1 MNSKI
6 SIIIKIILQVV
17 LGILVFNVAK
27 TYIPILSKVEICYY
41 FLLSGSTL
49 LFHLNNIFL
58 LFKKEIIRHIKL
70 FNIYYINY
78 SKVFEICMLINNKR
92 QEKEEFSYKDEYS
105 NKYSIGTSGK
115 LTKSIGE
122 ITPNLLNENSNTKT
136 YEYKELQ
143 EIKNTNSTYLSEII
157 DVCKEFN
164 SDTIG
169 NGDLVKIDDV
179 QLEITNKPEIA
190 QINSMLAGVFKDNI
204 ISTDSDGQTFNININ
219 AITNILLKDYKY
231 SLKGKDSNR
240 KEFYISIPI
249 KAEKEFEN
257 EYSIY
262 DLEIGKVNIIGI
274 YRTSDYKY
282 KNINTFNYLQEIGEN
297 ESIIGDE
304 LLKSNI
310 SSKSVK
316 GEKKIVKNNLPYIDL
331 IAIIQ
336 DLDMKEDVNNE

>member
-1 MNSKI
+1 MDNRI
-6 SIIIKIILQVV
+6 SITIKIILQIA
-17 LGILVFNVAK
+17 LGIVLFNMVK
-27 TYIPILSKVEICYY
+27 IFMPILSKIEYYYY
-41 FLLSGSTL
+41 FIIIGAIV
-49 LFHLNNIFL
+49 LFHINNIFI
-58 LFKKEIIRHIKL
+58 LFKKATDKQIKL

-92 QEKEEFSYKDEYS
+92 KEKEEFSFRDEYS
-105 NKYSIGTSGK
+105 NKYSIGATGK
-115 LTKSIGE
+115 ITKNIGE
-122 ITPNLLNENSNTKT
+122 ITPNILNENSNTKT

-157 DVCKEFN
+157 DVCKDFTPEN
-164 SDTIG
+164 IR

-190 QINSMLAGVFKDNI
+190 QINSMIAGAFKDNT

-231 SLKGKDSNR
+231 SLIGKDPNG
-240 KEFYISIPI
+240 KKFYISIPI

-274 YRTSDYKY
+274 YRTANYEY
-282 KNINTFNYLQEIGEN
+282 KNINTFNYLQEIGES
-297 ESIIGDE
+297 ESSMGNK
-304 LLKSNI
+304 LLKSNTQ
-310 SSKSVK
+310 STNKN
-316 GEKKIVKNNLPYIDL
+316 EKKEQENLPYIDL

-336 DLDMKEDVNNE
+336 DLDMKEDESNE